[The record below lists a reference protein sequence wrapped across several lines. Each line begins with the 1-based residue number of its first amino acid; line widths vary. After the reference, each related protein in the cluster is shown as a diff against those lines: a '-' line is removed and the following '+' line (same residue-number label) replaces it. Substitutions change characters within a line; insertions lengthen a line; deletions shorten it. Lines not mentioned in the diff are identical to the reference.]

1 MKSIEMTGK
10 TAEEAIQAALIK
22 LGIAR
27 EQAIIEMIDEGSKGF
42 LGLGMRVARVLVTA
56 ETSSNRLNDVE
67 RQITAFLYSIMEE
80 MQIPV
85 EISIAMKEETMHVS
99 FSGESL
105 GILIGRRGE
114 TLDALQYL
122 TNLVVNKNL
131 TERVRV
137 VLDIENYRERRE
149 ETLISLAK
157 RLALKAKKTGRNC
170 VLDPMN
176 PHERRVIHTALQNDQ
191 EVETHSEGSEPYRHI
206 VINPKNR
213 RAKTNRF
220 NSKPFEQASNFKNT
234 EE

>member
-27 EQAIIEMIDEGSKGF
+27 EQAIIEVIDEGSKGF
-42 LGLGMRVARVLVTA
+42 FGFGMREARVLVTA
-56 ETSSNRLNDVE
+56 EAGKNSSSDVE
-67 RQITAFLYSIMEE
+67 RQITTFLSNIMEE
-80 MQIPV
+80 MQIPA
-85 EISIAMKEETMHVS
+85 ELTIAMKEDTMYVS
-99 FSGESL
+99 FTGESL

-122 TNLVVNKNL
+122 TNLVVNRNL

-137 VLDIENYRERRE
+137 ILDIENYRERRE

-213 RAKTNRF
+213 RARTNRY
-220 NSKPFEQASNFKNT
+220 NKKPSEQDVSYLKKP
-234 EE
+234 E